1 MTFNIGV
8 QYRTQLP
15 AGWDVT
21 WRGDYYRQ
29 SESYA
34 RVYNTEY
41 DRLQGWGNAN
51 LSATLTKAGSNITAQ
66 LYVKNVFDDT
76 PITDAFT
83 GPDDLGNFA
92 NVFTLDPRII
102 GLSVRAKF

>member
-1 MTFNIGV
+1 M
-8 QYRTQLP
+8 
-15 AGWDVT
+15 T

-29 SESYA
+29 SASYA

-51 LSATLTKAGSNITAQ
+51 LSATLTRDGSLLTAQ
-66 LYVKNVFDDT
+66 LYVKNVFDDA

-83 GPDDLGNFA
+83 GPDELGNFA
-92 NVFTLDPRII
+92 NVFTLDPRIV
-102 GLSVRAKF
+102 GLSVRAEF